1 MLVASDNRRWL
12 VLGIC
17 CMSLLIVGIDVT
29 IVNVALPAIG
39 KGLHASIGGL
49 QWTLDA
55 YSLVLASFLMLS
67 GSMGDRLGRRRV
79 FQTGLVTFTAG
90 SLLCSLAPNLDLL
103 VLFRCLQALGGSMLN
118 PVALSIVTNTFT
130 DRSERARAVGIW
142 GAVFGVSLAL
152 GPVVGGILVSDVTW
166 RAIFWINIPIGIA
179 AIVLTQM
186 FVPESKAPTAR
197 RIDPWGQL
205 LTIVMLAT
213 LTFGVIEGPTDGW
226 GSATI
231 LAMFAVAIVACATL
245 IAVERR
251 RFQPLLEVRFFRSA
265 PFSGASVI
273 AVLAFAGMG
282 GFLFLNTLYLQDTR
296 GYSALHAGI
305 LTLPLAAMI
314 CIFAPISGRIVGARG
329 PRIPLVL
336 AGPFVLVGGL
346 LMLGLSDHTST
357 LYLLVDYLLFGIGFG
372 LVNAPISNTA
382 VSGMPNNQAGV
393 AASVA
398 SASRQVG
405 SSLGVAVTGSLI
417 ASSSYAHLGTASHPA
432 WAVLAGCGVG
442 ILLLGYVSTGR
453 WARSTADTVRASLER
468 ERPPGASVATG
479 TGGVDHVTSRSGS

>member
-1 MLVASDNRRWL
+1 MEVQPDNRRWL
-12 VLGIC
+12 ILGIC

-29 IVNVALPAIG
+29 IVNVALPAIQ
-39 KGLHASIGGL
+39 KGLHASLGGL

-55 YSLVLASFLMLS
+55 YSLVLASLLMLS
-67 GSMGDRLGRRRV
+67 GSMGDRFGRKRV
-79 FQTGLVTFTAG
+79 FQTGLVVFTLG

-103 VLFRCLQALGGSMLN
+103 VAFRCLQALGGSMLN
-118 PVALSIVTNTFT
+118 PIALSIVTNTFT
-130 DRSERARAVGIW
+130 DRQERARAVGIW

-152 GPVVGGILVSDVTW
+152 GPVIGGILVTDLTW
-166 RAIFWINIPIGIA
+166 RAIFLINVPVGIL

-186 FVPESKAPTAR
+186 YVPESKAATAR

-205 LTIVMLAT
+205 LTIAMLAT

-226 GSATI
+226 GSVTI
-231 LAMFAVAIVACATL
+231 VGCFAAAAIACASL
-245 IAVERR
+245 ITVERR

-296 GYSALHAGI
+296 GYSALHAGV

-314 CIFAPISGRIVGARG
+314 CIFAPISGRLVGSRG
-329 PRIPLVL
+329 PRLPLLVS
-336 AGPFVLVGGL
+336 GPFILAGGL
-346 LMLGLSDHTST
+346 LMLQLGDHTST
-357 LYLLVDYLLFGIGFG
+357 LYLLTDYVVFGIGIG

-382 VSGMPNNQAGV
+382 ISGMPINQAGV

-405 SSLGVAVTGSLI
+405 SSLGVAVTGSLV
-417 ASSSYAHLGTASHPA
+417 ASASYAHLGAASHPA
-432 WAVLAGCGVG
+432 WAVLAGCGFG
-442 ILLLGYVSTGR
+442 IFVLGYISTGQ
-453 WARSTADTVRASLER
+453 WARRTAETVRASLEGDQLLPGEAAPAR
-468 ERPPGASVATG
+468 EESVDAATSPGS
-479 TGGVDHVTSRSGS
+479 